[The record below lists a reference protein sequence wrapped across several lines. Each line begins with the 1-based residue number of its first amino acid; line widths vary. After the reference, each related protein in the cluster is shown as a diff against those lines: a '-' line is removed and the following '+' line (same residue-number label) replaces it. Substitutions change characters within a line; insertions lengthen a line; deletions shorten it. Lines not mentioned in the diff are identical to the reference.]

1 MMGKVKGRLVKS
13 LDRKSL
19 DKDSH
24 LVVLSVGSSVRGKT
38 AHEKG
43 GILGSSSLQRKG
55 GFMGKRTDV

>member
-13 LDRKSL
+13 LDGKFL

-24 LVVLSVGSSVRGKT
+24 LVVLLVGSLVRGKT

-43 GILGSSSLQRKG
+43 GILGGSSLQRKG
-55 GFMGKRTDV
+55 GFKGKRTDV